1 MCGLLTDAS
10 RLTRFGAAGRARVEA
25 GFTLD
30 RQAQRL
36 AELLARAAG

>member
-1 MCGLLTDAS
+1 MCGLLTDHG
-10 RLTRFGAAGRARVEA
+10 RLARFGAAGRARVEA